1 MDGIKESIIGPLL
14 KKAGL
19 DSDVYNNFRPVHN
32 LLFLSKT
39 IERAAGDQ
47 MDGHMTVNNTHEES
61 QFAYKLFHN
70 TETLMRG
77 VTDEVLCGFDEGQAT
92 VIIFLDLSAAFDTID
107 IDKVLEIMNV
117 EIGIGGVALKW
128 FRSFLEGRKQRVK
141 IENTY
146 SESLDVP
153 CGAPQGSVLGP
164 KIFNINVRSQPLE
177 FKKCMLSTSS
187 FADDS
192 NGRKQFALTFQFSV
206 MNYEIVN
213 CLHKIIAWSNGHF
226 MKINPDKTEILLLC
240 PPSLNREVIIQGVI
254 FEDQC
259 IRFSTVVKN
268 VGVYLDKNLTMDKHI
283 NHISSHCYK
292 LLKDIGRVKKC
303 LHQSHLER
311 LVHAVISSRLDYCN
325 SLFVNLSRENIF
337 KLQKVQNAAARLIL
351 GRRKRDSATEALKKL
366 HWLNVESRI
375 TFKILLL
382 VY

>member
-1 MDGIKESIIGPLL
+1 
-14 KKAGL
+14 
-19 DSDVYNNFRPVHN
+19 
-32 LLFLSKT
+32 
-39 IERAAGDQ
+39 
-47 MDGHMTVNNTHEES
+47 
-61 QFAYKLFHN
+61 
-70 TETLMRG
+70 
-77 VTDEVLCGFDEGQAT
+77 
-92 VIIFLDLSAAFDTID
+92 
-107 IDKVLEIMNV
+107 
-117 EIGIGGVALKW
+117 
-128 FRSFLEGRKQRVK
+128 
-141 IENTY
+141 
-146 SESLDVP
+146 
-153 CGAPQGSVLGP
+153 
-164 KIFNINVRSQPLE
+164 
-177 FKKCMLSTSS
+177 
-187 FADDS
+187 
-192 NGRKQFALTFQFSV
+192 

-213 CLHKIIAWSNGHF
+213 CLHKIISWSNGHF

-325 SLFVNLSRENIF
+325 SLFVNLSRENLF

-382 VY
+382 VYKVLRGQCSTNLQLQYKNFNGRPDDYLLLHTPNFKTSYGKRVFSYNGSRLWNALPASVRAEEDVDKFKTSIKTILFEGCSELKKKAFKYVT